1 MTLSRILLLCM
12 ALAAAGSTWAANLG
26 ITPVAVHMS
35 GATNRATVNVVNSG
49 EESVTMQV
57 EAIAWNRVNGVDQD
71 GETSDVMVNPG
82 VFTIAPGESQII
94 RVGLRKPS
102 DQPVES
108 TYRLVLRE
116 VPTANTAVTPG
127 TNVRV
132 LVAMRIP
139 VYVAPAQVQRDEKWK
154 VSTDAK
160 GNLAVRLQ
168 NDGNVHYK
176 IGGIK
181 VHPGS
186 DNTATPI
193 ASTTEGGVVFPGET
207 RNFLMRPSQLVNV
220 KNVTLEVF
228 TDTGPQYIPV
238 DLTRG
243 G

>member
-1 MTLSRILLLCM
+1 MTLSRILFLCI
-12 ALAAAGSTWAANLG
+12 ALAAGSSWSANLG

-49 EESVTMQV
+49 NESVTMQV

-71 GETSDVMVNPG
+71 GETSDVMVNPA
-82 VFTIAPGESQII
+82 VFTIEPGESQII

-102 DQPVES
+102 DKAVES

-116 VPTANTAVTPG
+116 VPVANAVATPG

-139 VYVAPAQVQRDEKWK
+139 IYVAPPQVQRDEKWK
-154 VSTDAK
+154 VATDGK
-160 GNLAVRLQ
+160 GNLSVKLA
-168 NDGNVHYK
+168 NGGNVHYK

-181 VHPGS
+181 VRPGS

-193 ASTTEGGVVFPGET
+193 AVTTEGGVVFPGET
-207 RNFLMRPSQLVNV
+207 RTFVLKPSQPVSAQSG
-220 KNVTLEVF
+220 TLEVF

-238 DLTRG
+238 DITRG